1 MKRIPLFILI
11 PTVLGTI
18 IGTFYFVSDNKEEF
32 DIANTYLIGTLVI
45 STLLLII
52 IDALERVI
60 ENYRISVLPEEEK
73 KKALKEK
80 EKSYFQS
87 LYESAFQKQS
97 EKEEKDLIIDHGFDG
112 IVELDNNLPKWWLGI
127 MYVSMIYAVIYGI
140 FVITTDFADPIV
152 EYETAVAD
160 FEKDYVP
167 PTYDQFITESVLDEG
182 KIPAGQV
189 LYDSKCATCHLKG
202 GGGAAGPNL
211 TDDFWKSQFTD
222 DLYSNIAT
230 VVWKGV
236 EGSAMVAFGE
246 NGELS
251 PEEIEQVSAYVQSL
265 RGVKPPTQP
274 KSPEGTLAPWADE
287 SASSET
293 TEAETTSEGK
303 EIGTDSGSE
312 DSEDK
317 TEQSETME
325 KETSPEDEEAE
336 QSESEGEITP
346 RVPHQ
351 SPTA

>member
-60 ENYRISVLPEEEK
+60 ENYRVSVLPEEEK
-73 KKALKEK
+73 KKALEEK

-140 FVITTDFADPIV
+140 FVIATDFADPVV

-160 FEKDYVP
+160 FEKNYVP
-167 PTYDQFITESVLDEG
+167 PTYDQFIAESVLDEG
-182 KIPAGQV
+182 KIPAGQA

-230 VVWKGV
+230 VIWKGV

-274 KSPEGTLAPWADE
+274 KSPEGTLAPWADG
-287 SASSET
+287 SVPSEI
-293 TEAETTSEGK
+293 TETASEG
-303 EIGTDSGSE
+303 EETGTETESE
-312 DSEDK
+312 NSEDK
-317 TEQSETME
+317 TEQSETTE
-325 KETSPEDEEAE
+325 VETLSESKEAE
-336 QSESEGEITP
+336 QSENESNETTETP
-346 RVPHQ
+346 VQ
-351 SPTA
+351 PTT